1 MTKEPDNRPIVVGVD
16 GTDHSKIA
24 LSKAVAEA
32 RVRSA
37 ELQVVYVSDV
47 SPAHLLLPDGQQV
60 HTRDLAAA
68 KAAAVWEMVE
78 EVVSESNIEWTKV
91 DLDGYPA
98 DVLVDYVE
106 TSNPQLLVVGTRGRG
121 RMSKAFLGS
130 TSSRAVERVS
140 CDVLVAKTDS

>member
-1 MTKEPDNRPIVVGVD
+1 MIEEQKSRPIVVGVD

-32 RVRSA
+32 RVRGA

-47 SPAHLLLPDGQQV
+47 SPAHLLLPDGQHV

-68 KAAAVWEMVE
+68 KAAAVWEMVD
-78 EVVSESNIEWTKV
+78 EVVADSEIEWTKV

-106 TSNPQLLVVGTRGRG
+106 TSDPQLLVVGTRGRG

-130 TSSRAVERVS
+130 TSSRAVERVN